1 MVKQSIVAVSLF
13 AAIACGSSPSPTS
26 PEPST
31 AAAASVTAIT
41 IARGAST
48 GAGFQLSATA
58 ALSDGTAKDVTTL
71 ATWRATTPTLATVNA
86 AGLVTVLESGD
97 ATFEAAYQ
105 SVTGSM
111 RMAVVQVRFAVTG
124 RVATVFPNE
133 PRYVSGISVIVTS
146 GTNTGAF
153 AISDDNGYF
162 TLSGLRAGV
171 MNLGATRPGYYGW
184 VLNGLH
190 LDDNQEI
197 GVTLFPLPP
206 INSAGERA
214 TAQCN
219 DATWTWTD
227 TTARA
232 CLGHG
237 GIAWG
242 VCPGPLCE
250 ILTSKIR

>member
-13 AAIACGSSPSPTS
+13 AALGCGTSSSPTS
-26 PEPST
+26 PAPVAT
-31 AAAASVTAIT
+31 AAASVTSIS

-58 ALSDGTAKDVTTL
+58 ALSDSTTKDVTTL
-71 ATWRATTPTLATVNA
+71 ATWRATTPTLATVDA
-86 AGLVTVLESGD
+86 AGLVTVLETGE
-97 ATFEAAYQ
+97 ATFEATYQ
-105 SVTGSM
+105 SVMGST
-111 RMAVVQVRFAVTG
+111 RMAVVQVRFSVTG

-133 PRYVSGISVIVTS
+133 PRYLGGMTVSVT
-146 GTNTGAF
+146 GGANAGAF

-171 MNLGATRPGYYGW
+171 MNMGATRPGYYGW

-190 LDDNQEI
+190 LDGNQEI

-227 TTARA
+227 TTVRA

-237 GIAWG
+237 GVAWG
-242 VCPGPLCE
+242 VCPGALCE